1 MSGAQRIPNDSS
13 PGRSAIDSIQAH
25 ALKVASWENWRHKA
39 SLSPASPGMSAA
51 NVLIG
56 AGEISGAVKS
66 G

>member
-1 MSGAQRIPNDSS
+1 MSGAQRIPNDSHQ
-13 PGRSAIDSIQAH
+13 PGIDSIQAH

-51 NVLIG
+51 NVFIG